1 MRISDWS
8 SDVCSSDLRS
18 HRSRN
23 RADRAR
29 GDGAHAPKRHACQA
43 ACRVARADRGSGPG
57 ARRCD
62 RARGSGLMAEVTL
75 TIGDRAHVVACRDG
89 EEAQFRHLGTL
100 LDERWEVASRAS
112 GNMGNERTMLF
123 VALMLADRSE

>member
-1 MRISDWS
+1 
-8 SDVCSSDLRS
+8 
-18 HRSRN
+18 
-23 RADRAR
+23 
-29 GDGAHAPKRHACQA
+29 
-43 ACRVARADRGSGPG
+43 
-57 ARRCD
+57 
-62 RARGSGLMAEVTL
+62 MAEVTL

-123 VALMLADRSE
+123 VALMLADALDEASRQPPGDSGVADASLDRVAENPEASSEERRVGKECVVTG

>member
-1 MRISDWS
+1 
-8 SDVCSSDLRS
+8 
-18 HRSRN
+18 
-23 RADRAR
+23 
-29 GDGAHAPKRHACQA
+29 
-43 ACRVARADRGSGPG
+43 
-57 ARRCD
+57 
-62 RARGSGLMAEVTL
+62 MAEVTL

-123 VALMLADRSE
+123 VALMLAAALDEARRQPPGDSGVADASPYRHRKRVVKGKIVSDRVDLGGRRI

>member
-1 MRISDWS
+1 
-8 SDVCSSDLRS
+8 
-18 HRSRN
+18 
-23 RADRAR
+23 
-29 GDGAHAPKRHACQA
+29 
-43 ACRVARADRGSGPG
+43 
-57 ARRCD
+57 
-62 RARGSGLMAEVTL
+62 MAEVTL

-123 VALMLADRSE
+123 VALMLADALDEARRQPPGDSGVDDASLDRVAEKLEALAKIGRASCRERVCQYVSISVVAGALQKKKKTTKNQKEK